1 MYKWLYHN
9 LPGKKSHTP
18 DRWNKLND
26 AFGEGW
32 EAYAFV
38 EGGLQR
44 QLETN
49 GTPVL

>member
-1 MYKWLYHN
+1 MYNWLYHN
-9 LPGKKSHTP
+9 LPGKKCHTP
-18 DRWNKLND
+18 ARWKKLSD

-32 EAYAFV
+32 EANAFV
-38 EGGLQR
+38 KGGLQR